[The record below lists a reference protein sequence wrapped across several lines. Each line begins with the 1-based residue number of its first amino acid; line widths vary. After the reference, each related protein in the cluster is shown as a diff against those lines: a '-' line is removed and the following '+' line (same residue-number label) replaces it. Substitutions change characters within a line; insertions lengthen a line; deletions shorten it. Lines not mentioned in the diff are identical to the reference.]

1 MDIITKLKHRFIP
14 GRQISNC
21 VIIASEAMNV
31 LNKKGFAGNLA
42 LKIDI
47 KKAFDTIEWSFL
59 GVDNGPGRS
68 DSGPKRHPTQSMGEE
83 I

>member
-1 MDIITKLKHRFIP
+1 MNIITKLKHGFIP

-59 GVDNGPGRS
+59 GVDNRPGRS
-68 DSGPKRHPTQSMGEE
+68 NSGPKTPPGPIHG
-83 I
+83 